1 MLQTLLELEGNIL
14 LWLQENLRND
24 FGLILFQI
32 ITHFGTGGIFWIA
45 LTAVLLINKKTR
57 RVGSMCTVSIVLTFL
72 VNNLILKN
80 LVARTSPYFIIEG
93 LTTVGMRPSDF
104 SFPSGHTA
112 ISFCVACV
120 LFRNLPK
127 KWGSLFL
134 ILAVLIAFSRLYLY
148 VHYPTDVLAGI
159 LLGLIVSVAA
169 NVICRLA
176 EPHIRKIIK
185 S

>member
-1 MLQTLLELEGNIL
+1 MLDVEFSILDFIQNQFRTPFGDFVMPLISKLGN
-14 LWLQENLRND
+14 
-24 FGLILFQI
+24 
-32 ITHFGTGGIFWIA
+32 GGIIWLVLSGLLCVFPKYRKA
-45 LTAVLLINKKTR
+45 GVTMLTALALDVLICNVMLKPLVGRMRPFTVNTGMELLINAPK
-57 RVGSMCTVSIVLTFL
+57 
-72 VNNLILKN
+72 
-80 LVARTSPYFIIEG
+80 
-93 LTTVGMRPSDF
+93 DF

-112 ISFCVACV
+112 ASFAAAFAL
-120 LFRNLPK
+120 LFVKNKLWIP
-127 KWGSLFL
+127 SM
-134 ILAVLIAFSRLYLY
+134 ILASLIAFSRLYLY

>member
-1 MLQTLLELEGNIL
+1 MLDVEFSILDFIQNQFRTTFGDFVMPLISKLGN
-14 LWLQENLRND
+14 
-24 FGLILFQI
+24 
-32 ITHFGTGGIFWIA
+32 GGIIWLVLSGLLCVFPKYRKA
-45 LTAVLLINKKTR
+45 GVTMLTALALDVLLCNVMLKPLVGRMRPFTVNTGVELLINAPK
-57 RVGSMCTVSIVLTFL
+57 
-72 VNNLILKN
+72 
-80 LVARTSPYFIIEG
+80 
-93 LTTVGMRPSDF
+93 DF

-112 ISFCVACV
+112 ASFAAAFAL
-120 LFRNLPK
+120 LFVKNKLWIP
-127 KWGSLFL
+127 SM
-134 ILAVLIAFSRLYLY
+134 ILASLIAFSRLYLY

>member
-1 MLQTLLELEGNIL
+1 MLDVEFSIL
-14 LWLQENLRND
+14 D
-24 FGLILFQI
+24 FIQNQFRTPFGDFVMPLISKL
-32 ITHFGTGGIFWIA
+32 GSGGIIWLVLSGLLCVFPKYRKA
-45 LTAVLLINKKTR
+45 GVTMLTALALDVLLCNVMLKPLVGRMRPFTVNTGMELLINAPK
-57 RVGSMCTVSIVLTFL
+57 
-72 VNNLILKN
+72 
-80 LVARTSPYFIIEG
+80 
-93 LTTVGMRPSDF
+93 DF

-112 ISFCVACV
+112 ASFAAAFAL
-120 LFRNLPK
+120 LFVKNKLWIP
-127 KWGSLFL
+127 SM
-134 ILAVLIAFSRLYLY
+134 ILASLIAFSRLYLY

>member
-1 MLQTLLELEGNIL
+1 MLDVEFSILDFIQNQFRTSFGDFVMPLISKLGN
-14 LWLQENLRND
+14 
-24 FGLILFQI
+24 
-32 ITHFGTGGIFWIA
+32 GGIIWLVLSGLLCVFPKYRKA
-45 LTAVLLINKKTR
+45 GVTMLTALALDVFLCNVMLKPLVGRMRPFTVNTGVELLINAPK
-57 RVGSMCTVSIVLTFL
+57 
-72 VNNLILKN
+72 
-80 LVARTSPYFIIEG
+80 
-93 LTTVGMRPSDF
+93 DF

-112 ISFCVACV
+112 ASFAAAFAL
-120 LFRNLPK
+120 LFVKNKLWIP
-127 KWGSLFL
+127 SM
-134 ILAVLIAFSRLYLY
+134 ILASLIAFSRLYLY

>member
-1 MLQTLLELEGNIL
+1 MLDVEFSILDFIQNQFRTSFGDFVMPLISKLGN
-14 LWLQENLRND
+14 
-24 FGLILFQI
+24 
-32 ITHFGTGGIFWIA
+32 GGIIWLFLSGLLCVFPKYRKA
-45 LTAVLLINKKTR
+45 GVTMLTALALDVLLCNVMLKPLVGRMRPFTVNTGVELLINAPK
-57 RVGSMCTVSIVLTFL
+57 
-72 VNNLILKN
+72 
-80 LVARTSPYFIIEG
+80 
-93 LTTVGMRPSDF
+93 DF

-112 ISFCVACV
+112 ASFAAAFAL
-120 LFRNLPK
+120 LFVKNKLWIP
-127 KWGSLFL
+127 SM
-134 ILAVLIAFSRLYLY
+134 ILASLIAFSRLYLY

>member
-1 MLQTLLELEGNIL
+1 M
-14 LWLQENLRND
+14 
-24 FGLILFQI
+24 
-32 ITHFGTGGIFWIA
+32 
-45 LTAVLLINKKTR
+45 LTALALDVLLCNVMLKPLVGRMRPFTVNTGVELLINAPK
-57 RVGSMCTVSIVLTFL
+57 
-72 VNNLILKN
+72 
-80 LVARTSPYFIIEG
+80 
-93 LTTVGMRPSDF
+93 DF

-112 ISFCVACV
+112 ASFAAAFAL
-120 LFRNLPK
+120 LFVKNKLWIP
-127 KWGSLFL
+127 SM
-134 ILAVLIAFSRLYLY
+134 ILASLIAFSRLYLY

>member
-80 LVARTSPYFIIEG
+80 LVARTRPYFVIEG
-93 LTTVGMRPSDF
+93 
-104 SFPSGHTA
+104 
-112 ISFCVACV
+112 
-120 LFRNLPK
+120 
-127 KWGSLFL
+127 
-134 ILAVLIAFSRLYLY
+134 
-148 VHYPTDVLAGI
+148 
-159 LLGLIVSVAA
+159 
-169 NVICRLA
+169 
-176 EPHIRKIIK
+176 
-185 S
+185 

>member
-80 LVARTSPYFIIEG
+80 LVARTRPYFVIEG

-112 ISFCVACV
+112 ISF
-120 LFRNLPK
+120 
-127 KWGSLFL
+127 
-134 ILAVLIAFSRLYLY
+134 
-148 VHYPTDVLAGI
+148 
-159 LLGLIVSVAA
+159 
-169 NVICRLA
+169 
-176 EPHIRKIIK
+176 
-185 S
+185 